1 MERQMSFERYRAM
14 DLSAF
19 ALMLAISEAAIVA
32 AATRWYPEQLYTV
45 SVTAAVVAIVLM
57 RWGAAAAIHA
67 GLGGAVFC
75 AAAHA
80 EAGQFLVYCLG
91 NLAALASLLWLR
103 LLGGERIRNDGFLSV
118 VFALCTLLEMQLGRA
133 VAAFATGYPASACF
147 GFVTTDLLS
156 GLFTALI
163 VWIARRLDGVFEN
176 QKHYL
181 LRINEKDT
189 WGGERE
195 ELR

>member
-1 MERQMSFERYRAM
+1 MSFERYRAM

-19 ALMLAISEAAIVA
+19 ALMLAISESAIVT
-32 AATRWYPEQLYTV
+32 AATRWFPEQLYTV

-57 RWGAAAAIHA
+57 RWGAAAAIHMV
-67 GLGGAVFC
+67 LGGAVFC

-80 EAGQFLVYCLG
+80 GTEQLFIYCLG
-91 NLAALASLLWLR
+91 NLGALVSLLWLK

-118 VFALCTLLEMQLGRA
+118 SFALCTLLEMQLFRA
-133 VAAFATGYPASACF
+133 ALAFLMGHPADVCL

-163 VWIARRLDGVFEN
+163 VWIARRLDGIFEN

-181 LRINEKDT
+181 LRIHEKDG

-195 ELR
+195 GSR

>member
-1 MERQMSFERYRAM
+1 MDRQITLQRYRAM

-19 ALMLAISEAAIVA
+19 ALMLSISEAVIVT
-32 AATRWYPEQLYTV
+32 AATRWFPDQLYTV
-45 SVTAAVVAIVLM
+45 SVTAAVVSIVLM

-67 GLGGAVFC
+67 VLGGAVFC

-80 EAGQFLVYCLG
+80 EPGQYLIYCAG
-91 NLAALASLLWLR
+91 NLFSLASLLWLR
-103 LLGGERIRNDGFLSV
+103 LLGKERIRNDGFLSV
-118 VFALCTLLEMQLGRA
+118 TFALCTLLFMQLGRA
-133 VAAFATGYPASACF
+133 AAALVLGAAASACL

-163 VWIARRLDGVFEN
+163 VWIARRLDGIFED

-181 LRINEKDT
+181 LRIHERDT
-189 WGGERE
+189 WGEERE
-195 ELR
+195 GTK